1 MKKIPA
7 GEFKAKCLAI
17 MDRVQK
23 TGESV
28 LITKH
33 GRPVARLSPAP
44 STPEDVFGYMAGRG
58 QDCGRHSRPHNAAC
72 WRKDPQLRNIWV
84 CLV

>member
-7 GEFKAKCLAI
+7 GQFKAKCLAI

-33 GRPVARLSPAP
+33 GKPVARLSPAP
-44 STPEDVFGYMAGRG
+44 SAPEDVFGYMAGKVKVVG
-58 QDCGRHSRPHNAAC
+58 DIVGPVTPFED
-72 WRKDPQLRNIWV
+72 WETK
-84 CLV
+84 